1 MPSYQVYS
9 SDTISTT
16 IDVKLSEEEVEGKS
30 FEEIMEL
37 VSERAFE
44 DSPGGLCIHCSGTIA
59 FGVKGKWSRELND
72 DPCEPVIMNENGI
85 QIYPRPN
92 NEHDGE

>member
-1 MPSYQVYS
+1 MPTYRVLS
-9 SDTISTT
+9 SDTVSIT
-16 IDVKLSEEEVEGKS
+16 IDVKLKDDEVEGKS

-37 VSERAFE
+37 VADRAFE

-59 FGVKGKWSRELND
+59 FGVKGVWSRELND
-72 DPCEPVIMNENGI
+72 DPSEPIIMNENGI

-92 NEHDGE
+92 SEHDGE